1 MAKLL
6 PDLARSAPPSAA
18 SGTKTPGKKLDA
30 AAREVNL
37 VWNHCNGAQRHALK
51 HNQRL
56 QKEAPSTPRKRLDG
70 EDVTG

>member
-1 MAKLL
+1 VLR
-6 PDLARSAPPSAA
+6 PRGVTD
-18 SGTKTPGKKLDA
+18 KTPGKKLDA